1 MVSDEMYKVAWRR
14 RHDINERALFAFV
27 RTKLG
32 AETRAYLATLEGRN
46 PNTFHITNHFS
57 EKWMMDI
64 LKDAYSKFGLKQ
76 YEFLN
81 RFKSKDEEEDNFNEA
96 WLLLLLL
103 RFRDIT
109 QFIVVLGIIAT
120 IKYDI
125 QKFVDDKVKQ
135 GIPASAIITLLSVY
149 LAQKNIIRSQTI
161 ARTEVTKIMNL
172 ASDLWASLQPKVTK
186 KKWMVILDGKERKS
200 HHDMDGYPAIPLN
213 EKFLVGGYPMAY
225 PGDGSAPASEIV
237 NCRCGVRYI

>member
-1 MVSDEMYKVAWRR
+1 MYKVAWRR

-32 AETRAYLATLEGRN
+32 AETRAYLETLEGRN

-81 RFKSKDEEEDNFNEA
+81 RFKSKDEEEDNFNEE

-200 HHDMDGYPAIPLN
+200 HHDMDGYPAINLN